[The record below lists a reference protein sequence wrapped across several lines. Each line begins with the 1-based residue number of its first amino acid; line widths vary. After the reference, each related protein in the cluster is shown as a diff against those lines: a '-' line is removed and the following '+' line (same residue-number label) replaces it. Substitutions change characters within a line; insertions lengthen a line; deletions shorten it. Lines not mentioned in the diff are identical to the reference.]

1 MVADMTLYDHDRVVV
16 MTIPLSLR
24 QEMHATEADIEELS
38 SLAALVEGSDCGVT
52 LRELRPGVIKISLR
66 TGPRVDAS
74 AVCQRLGGGGHRAA
88 AGATVSGTMDEVRQ
102 AVLQAY
108 QAVVG

>member
-38 SLAALVEGSDCGVT
+38 SLAALVKGSDCGVT

-88 AGATVSGTMDEVRQ
+88 AGATVDGTMDEVRQ